1 MSNKMYTK
9 KVLLVDDDIDQTEM
23 YKFTFE
29 NDGFD
34 VTVENNPLEAVATA
48 ATARPDIVLLDVL
61 MEGCNGLTV
70 LEKLKENKQTQ
81 YIPVIMLS
89 NVQDKKTEDRASELG
104 AVDYWEKTK
113 LLPNDIVRKCKKF
126 LGLEGG

>member
-34 VTVENNPLEAVATA
+34 VSVENDPLQAVQTA
-48 ATARPDIVLLDVL
+48 ATARPDIILLDVL
-61 MEGCNGLTV
+61 MEGCNGLVV
-70 LEKLKENKQTQ
+70 LEQLKNNKATQ
-81 YIPVIMLS
+81 YIPVMMLS
-89 NVQDKKTEDRASELG
+89 NVQDKLTEDRAEELG
-104 AVDYWEKTK
+104 AVDFWEKTK
-113 LLPNDIVRKCKKF
+113 LLPNDIVKKTKKF
-126 LGLEGG
+126 LGLEGA